1 MTQAAAHLEAAN
13 PALGRAYRTT
23 TTYSLFEKAWE
34 RLVRA
39 YRISRQRDELAR
51 SMSMGE
57 IGRETG
63 VRC

>member
-13 PALGRAYRTT
+13 PALGRAHRRA
-23 TTYSLFEKAWE
+23 TTYSLYETAWE

-39 YRISRQRDELAR
+39 YRTSRQRDELAS
-51 SMSMGE
+51 SMSMAE